1 MGTKQTWRRKYF
13 FLHLACLGILPFFI
27 FGCLHFSEK
36 LQGQQ
41 LLEEGMDQMVSRQY
55 EASMAKNLTV
65 LNKFPHSLAD
75 QALFQIGLLY
85 AHPENPN
92 QNYEKSLE
100 SFNKILNRFL
110 ESRLRNQAQLGVL
123 FIKDVIDKE
132 RKIGILNDNK
142 VSLERTVEQQ
152 KAAINNLKKKIE
164 TRKNADLIVALEETV
179 EEQKKEINQL
189 LDQIEKLKRVDLG
202 IEEKKQ
208 KILQQ
213 NENIEEKSNGENSGS

>member
-1 MGTKQTWRRKYF
+1 MGTKQTGRGQYL
-13 FLHLACLGILPFFI
+13 FLHLACLGLLPFVI
-27 FGCLHFSEK
+27 FGCLHFSKK

-41 LLEEGMDQMVSRQY
+41 LLEEGMGQMVSRQY

-65 LNKFPHSLAD
+65 LNNFPHSLAD

-100 SFNKILNRFL
+100 SFNKISSEFS
-110 ESRLRNQAQLGVL
+110 ESRLRHQAKLWVV

-132 RKIGILNDNK
+132 RKIRILNKKN
-142 VSLERTVEQQ
+142 VLLERTVEQQ
-152 KAAINNLKKKIE
+152 NIDITILQKKIE
-164 TRKNADLIVALEETV
+164 TGKNVDLIVSLEKTV
-179 EEQKKEINQL
+179 DEQKEEINQL

-202 IEEKKQ
+202 IEEEKQ

-213 NENIEEKSNGENSGS
+213 NENIEEKSNGKNSGN

>member
-1 MGTKQTWRRKYF
+1 MGAKQTWRRKYL
-13 FLHLACLGILPFFI
+13 FLHLACLGILSFVL
-27 FGCLHFSEK
+27 FGCLHFSDK

-55 EASMAKNLTV
+55 KASMTKNLTV

-110 ESRLRNQAQLGVL
+110 ESRLRNQAQLWVL

-152 KAAINNLKKKIE
+152 KAAINNLQKKIE
-164 TRKNADLIVALEETV
+164 TRKNADLIVTLEETV
-179 EEQKKEINQL
+179 EEQKNEINQL

-213 NENIEEKSNGENSGS
+213 NENIEEKSNGKNSGS